1 MSPTFE
7 APSRAR
13 RERRRLSRAQRQAF
27 DAAVREFVAALGTS
41 PPRFPSS
48 LRVKGVQ
55 GHPGVYELSFGE
67 GGRATFAYGDE
78 VVPGQP
84 HVTTSSPSCIVRV
97 DDVN

>member
-1 MSPTFE
+1 VSPTFE

-13 RERRRLSRAQRQAF
+13 RERRRLSRAQRAGF
-27 DAAVREFVAALGTS
+27 RRRCPRVRGRTRDEPAAVSVLAAGEGR
-41 PPRFPSS
+41 P
-48 LRVKGVQ
+48 

-84 HVTTSSPSCIVRV
+84 HVIWRRIGDHSIFADP
-97 DDVN
+97 